1 MATFVVEDGTGKS
14 DANSYVSIATADAY
28 FDNYGAPSTW
38 TGASTANKQQALRIA
53 TAYISEKYGNRWR
66 GVIDSDT
73 QALDWPRSGVVDAAT
88 GLYYDHDEMPTK
100 LANATAEVGLRQLAG
115 TDLRPDVVAGDG
127 NITNSTVSVGGLSV
141 SEDFIGHA
149 TTAPDF
155 PEVRDKLRDLLTD
168 AGASMLHRV
177 TR

>member
-1 MATFVVEDGTGKS
+1 
-14 DANSYVSIATADAY
+14 
-28 FDNYGAPSTW
+28 
-38 TGASTANKQQALRIA
+38 
-53 TAYISEKYGNRWR
+53 
-66 GVIDSDT
+66 
-73 QALDWPRSGVVDAAT
+73 
-88 GLYYDHDEMPTK
+88 MPTK

-115 TDLRPDVVAGDG
+115 TDLRPDVVAGAG